1 MIETLI
7 IGIVALALLKRRKPS
22 GVGKVPKR
30 RIFTEIATAQKR
42 GIDFSMPFDEAD
54 SKVLSE
60 LAQRVGFRPSAR
72 SAKSTAEQYF
82 NSLRR
87 TYNAVSGIGAT
98 NLPYRESEVRNANG
112 DVIITYRD
120 YGTPEQQLR
129 DAYTMIEEMPITDA
143 NSAYWHALLYIA
155 RGGKL
160 VWKTK
165 KAKDGQVLSRGAGDV
180 LKFSEKERKARIS
193 YLGSEAN
200 GAMTLDQLTHHLW
213 QSSDGYSRDTD
224 DGEIYNGVE
233 QAVLS
238 CQSRK
243 QAQREILDLYLSG
256 HQIPEEDPDAV
267 FDESMNDDRFAQIN
281 NDINDIIANYPS
293 GNGSRAA
300 MIYKNVLIKY
310 GSLSDEWL
318 ESIGV
323 KTYTDLEK
331 WADNYDGNQ
340 QYNHDMPF

>member
-7 IGIVALALLKRRKPS
+7 IGIVALALLKGHKPS
-22 GVGKVPKR
+22 GVGAVKYPYGEKR
-30 RIFTEIATAQKR
+30 KPRKKRTIFMELADAQKA
-42 GIDFSMPFDEAD
+42 GIDFNEPYNPQQSDI
-54 SKVLSE
+54 LNR
-60 LAQRVGFRPSAR
+60 LAEKYNFNKALTTRKDGSWYDN
-72 SAKSTAEQYF
+72 AEQYF
-82 NSLRR
+82 DTLRR
-87 TYNAVSGIGAT
+87 TLKAISGIGAT
-98 NLPYRESEVRNANG
+98 NLPYSESKIRNANG

-120 YGTPEQQLR
+120 YGTPEQQLQ

-143 NSAYWHALLYIA
+143 ESAYWNTLLYIA

-165 KAKDGQVLSRGAGDV
+165 KAKGGELIGRGAADI
-180 LKFSEKERKARIS
+180 LNNSEKERKARIS

-224 DGEIYNGVE
+224 DGEIYSGVE

-256 HQIPEEDPDAV
+256 HQLEDIDPNAV
-267 FDESMNDDRFAQIN
+267 FDDLQRYNEQ
-281 NDINDIIANYPS
+281 
-293 GNGSRAA
+293 
-300 MIYKNVLIKY
+300 
-310 GSLSDEWL
+310 EL
-318 ESIGV
+318 EQ
-323 KTYTDLEK
+323 
-331 WADNYDGNQ
+331 DGN
-340 QYNHDMPF
+340 MPF